1 MRIRNQTSRLV
12 SLIVVAAGSATV
24 ARAEKATVGQPE
36 SEVRAASQRY
46 LEAVRKGDADT
57 LRRVWTKEGDYVDAK
72 GRKSKASD
80 LISALHGERQ
90 SRAADAA
97 QRPSESTV
105 RLVQPD
111 VAIEDGISGPS
122 MSEDGRT
129 VTGRFSAV
137 WVKQDNQWRLDALR
151 EAVVAAPTPKDHL
164 SAFDWLMGEWVAET
178 ENGVVLVSSHW
189 ADDEHYIVRD
199 FAIRDGQSPIVTS
212 TQRIGWDSASEKFK
226 CWTFDSQGGSG
237 EGTLRQDGN
246 RWVVEINS
254 TMPNGQKMK
263 TNSTYIPI
271 DDARF
276 NWESAESKVGDVSI
290 PPRRIEFKRAKN

>member
-1 MRIRNQTSRLV
+1 MRILNQTCRLV
-12 SLIVVAAGSATV
+12 SLIIVAACFAAV
-24 ARAEKATVGQPE
+24 ARADNAAVGQAE
-36 SEVRAASQRY
+36 SEVRAASKRY
-46 LEAVRKGDADT
+46 LEATRKGDVDA
-57 LRRVWTKEGDYVDAK
+57 LRKIWTRDGDYVDGQ
-72 GRKSKASD
+72 GRKFKAQD
-80 LISALHGERQ
+80 VIARPHGEGQ
-90 SRAADAA
+90 SRAADAG
-97 QRPSESTV
+97 QRSSESTV
-105 RLVQPD
+105 RLVRPD
-111 VAIEDGISGPS
+111 VAIEDGTSGPTI
-122 MSEDGRT
+122 SEDGGT

-137 WVKQDNQWRLDALR
+137 WVRQDNQWRLEALR
-151 EAVVAAPTPKDHL
+151 ETVVAAPTPKDHL
-164 SAFDWLMGEWVAET
+164 NAFDWLMGEWVAET

-199 FAIRDGQSPIVTS
+199 FAIRDGQSQIVTS